1 MGITIAID
9 GYSSCGKSTLA
20 KALANRLGYRYIDTG
35 AMYRAVCWHAVSQ
48 GIFNRM
54 VLNINA
60 LIAALPQI
68 DIEFKYNTK
77 LNGSEIYLNGQN
89 IEAKIRTL
97 EISNLVTQV
106 SKLPEVRRKMV
117 ALQRDMGKQ
126 KAIVMD
132 GRDIGSHV
140 FPNAELKIFMQ
151 ADMQI
156 RAERRLQEHQ
166 QKGEHVHL
174 QEIID
179 NLKFRD
185 HEDMSRSENPLI
197 KTADAFIL
205 DNTFLTREAQL
216 DLILNEINK
225 RQLM

>member
-48 GIFNRM
+48 GFFKGM

-60 LIAALPQI
+60 LIATLPQI
-68 DIEFKYNTK
+68 DIEFKYNAVR
-77 LNGSEIYLNGQN
+77 NGSEVYLNGQN
-89 IEAKIRTL
+89 IEANIRTL

-151 ADMQI
+151 ADMQV
-156 RAERRLQEHQ
+156 RAQRRLQEHQ
-166 QKGEHVHL
+166 QKGENVSL
-174 QEIID
+174 QDIID
-179 NLKFRD
+179 NLKYRD
-185 HEDMSRSENPLI
+185 QEDMNRSENPLI

-216 DLILNEINK
+216 DLILNELHK

>member
-48 GIFNRM
+48 GFFKEM

-68 DIEFKYNTK
+68 DIEFKYNAVR
-77 LNGSEIYLNGQN
+77 NGSEVYLNGQN
-89 IEAKIRTL
+89 IEANIRTL

-151 ADMQI
+151 ADMQV
-156 RAERRLQEHQ
+156 RAQRRLQEHQ
-166 QKGEHVHL
+166 QKGENVSL
-174 QEIID
+174 QDIID
-179 NLKFRD
+179 NLKYRD
-185 HEDMSRSENPLI
+185 QEDMNRSENPLI

-216 DLILNEINK
+216 DLILNELHK

>member
-1 MGITIAID
+1 VGITIAID

-48 GIFNRM
+48 GFFNRT

-60 LIAALPQI
+60 LIDVLPQL
-68 DIEFKYNTK
+68 DIVFKYNAM
-77 LNGSEIYLNGQN
+77 LNCSEVYLNGQN

-117 ALQRDMGKQ
+117 SLQRDMGKQ

-151 ADMQI
+151 ADMQV

-166 QKGEHVHL
+166 QKGEHVLL
-174 QEIID
+174 QEVID

-185 HEDMSRSENPLI
+185 HEDMTRSENPLI
-197 KTADAFIL
+197 KTADAFVL

-216 DLILNEINK
+216 ERILQEIKN
-225 RQLM
+225 RNLL

>member
-48 GIFNRM
+48 GFFKEM

-68 DIEFKYNTK
+68 DIEFKYNAVR
-77 LNGSEIYLNGQN
+77 NGSEVYLNGQN
-89 IEAKIRTL
+89 IEANIRTL

-151 ADMQI
+151 ADMQV
-156 RAERRLQEHQ
+156 RAQRRLQEHQ
-166 QKGEHVHL
+166 QKGENVSL
-174 QEIID
+174 QDIID
-179 NLKFRD
+179 NLKYRD
-185 HEDMSRSENPLI
+185 QEDMNRSENPLI

-216 DLILNEINK
+216 DLILNELHK
-225 RQLM
+225 RQLI

>member
-1 MGITIAID
+1 VGITIAID

-48 GIFNRM
+48 GFFKEM

-68 DIEFKYNTK
+68 DIEFKYNAVR
-77 LNGSEIYLNGQN
+77 NGSEVYLNGQN
-89 IEAKIRTL
+89 IEANIRTL

-151 ADMQI
+151 ADMQV
-156 RAERRLQEHQ
+156 RAQRRLQEHQ
-166 QKGEHVHL
+166 QKGENVSL
-174 QEIID
+174 QDIID
-179 NLKFRD
+179 NLKYRD
-185 HEDMSRSENPLI
+185 QEDMNRSENPLI

-216 DLILNEINK
+216 DLILNELHK

>member
-1 MGITIAID
+1 
-9 GYSSCGKSTLA
+9 
-20 KALANRLGYRYIDTG
+20 
-35 AMYRAVCWHAVSQ
+35 
-48 GIFNRM
+48 M

-68 DIEFKYNTK
+68 DIEFKYNAVR
-77 LNGSEIYLNGQN
+77 NGSEVYLNGQN
-89 IEAKIRTL
+89 IEANIRTL

-151 ADMQI
+151 ADMQV
-156 RAERRLQEHQ
+156 RAQRRLQEHQ
-166 QKGEHVHL
+166 QKGENVSL
-174 QEIID
+174 QDIID
-179 NLKFRD
+179 NLKYRD
-185 HEDMSRSENPLI
+185 QEDMNRSENPLI

-216 DLILNEINK
+216 DLILNELHK

>member
-48 GIFNRM
+48 GFFKEM

-68 DIEFKYNTK
+68 DIEFKYNAVR
-77 LNGSEIYLNGQN
+77 NGSEIYLNGQN
-89 IEAKIRTL
+89 IEANIRTL

-151 ADMQI
+151 ADMQV
-156 RAERRLQEHQ
+156 RAQRRLQEHQ
-166 QKGEHVHL
+166 QKGENVSL
-174 QEIID
+174 QDIID
-179 NLKFRD
+179 NLKYRD
-185 HEDMSRSENPLI
+185 QEDMNRSENPLI

-216 DLILNEINK
+216 DLILNELHK